1 MITIDPTQLN
11 AAGKKLLFDLMTQA
25 EDTQIA
31 AGKHVLSYGENTEEI
46 FLVHPLLITE
56 KTATCIHAEVLDAPF
71 ENGSYGL
78 VMLSLGK
85 IKSENDM
92 SFKERAPEKQQVIKR
107 IALSRMPEKRIHKEA
122 LRTQLGDESLRCKEP
137 VFSKAFGFLRMRKA
151 GDMDLFKLQ
160 GRLIKGKIELSLLE
174 YLELSLA
181 MVKAVNE
188 LHAKGRIHRDIKPE
202 NIMVSLSP
210 LTVKLIDF
218 AFSCPSSK
226 TQGKTI
232 KGSLPFLP
240 PEAFF
245 KIKISVAGDVFS
257 LGMALADFWGDSSM
271 DHIDEKKADSFEKH
285 YQHRK
290 KQKLKLFTGMSV
302 PSDIAAPLDEML
314 HGMIRFNP
322 DERTPLKNVMDT
334 LTSLIELE
342 KQCQAQLS
350 DSEGDVQEEGHE
362 DETLRA
368 ELPARVG

>member
-25 EDTQIA
+25 EDTEIA

-71 ENGSYGL
+71 EKGSYGL

-92 SFKERAPEKQQVIKR
+92 SFKERAHEKQQVIKR
-107 IALSRMPEKRIHKEA
+107 IALNQMPEKRIHKEA

-160 GRLIKGKIELSLLE
+160 RHLIKRKIELSLLQ
-174 YLELSLA
+174 YLEISLA
-181 MVKAVNE
+181 IVKAVDE
-188 LHAKGRIHRDIKPE
+188 LHEKGRIHRDLKPE
-202 NIMVSLSP
+202 NVMISLSP

-218 AFSCPSSK
+218 AFSCPNSK
-226 TQGKTI
+226 TKGKTI
-232 KGSLPFLP
+232 KGTLPFLP

-245 KIKISVAGDVFS
+245 KIKISVAGDIFS
-257 LGMALADFWGDSSM
+257 LGMTLADFWGDSSM
-271 DHIDEKKADSFEKH
+271 DHINEREADSFEE
-285 YQHRK
+285 YYRHRK
-290 KQKLKLFTGMSV
+290 QQRLELFTGMTM
-302 PSDIAAPLDEML
+302 PSEIAEPLNQLL

-322 DERTPLKNVMDT
+322 DERTPLKSVMST
-334 LTSLIELE
+334 LTNLIELE
-342 KQCQAQLS
+342 KQYQAQLS
-350 DSEGDVQEEGHE
+350 DSEGDVQEEGDE
-362 DETLRA
+362 DKTPGP
-368 ELPARVG
+368 ELSARVG